1 MACDIAAGRIE
12 PCKDSIGGLDA
23 IYFVN
28 DGDLT
33 GYTMDSTNT
42 DVIEAVAGTPSAY
55 KFDLK
60 GTSTYQEDIVS
71 SRENGTTFFQQVLTV
86 TLKKLDVATHKA
98 VKLLS
103 YGNPKVI
110 IKDNNGNFFM
120 AGKDFGMDVTGG
132 TVVTGGAMGDLSGYT
147 LVLTG
152 MEKTPANFFEAT
164 TEAGLTTAGFTIVQ
178 GS

>member
-1 MACDIAAGRIE
+1 M
-12 PCKDSIGGLDA
+12 DA
-23 IYFVN
+23 
-28 DGDLT
+28 
-33 GYTMDSTNT
+33 TNT
-42 DVIEAVAGTPSAY
+42 DVIESVSGTPSAY

-60 GTSTYQEDIVS
+60 GNSTYQEDITS
-71 SRENGTTFFQQVLTV
+71 SRENGTTYFQQVLTV

-110 IKDNNGNFFM
+110 IKDNNGNFFL

-152 MEKTPANFFEAT
+152 MEKQPANFFEAT
-164 TEAGLTTAGFTIVQ
+164 TEAGLTTAGFTIVA